1 MVTVL
6 SRSGSNNWVVLV
18 ILILIG
24 FIFGT
29 IMGQILKPYVPFM
42 AVGASAAMTPQTFHL
57 ANAFSLTFGFS
68 MNLNLATIL
77 GVALAFLVYR
87 RL

>member
-1 MVTVL
+1 V
-6 SRSGSNNWVVLV
+6 SRSGHSNWLMLV

-42 AVGASAAMTPQTFHL
+42 AVEASANMAPQTFHL
-57 ANAFSLTFGFS
+57 ANAFSLTFGFV
-68 MNLNLATIL
+68 MHLNLATIL
-77 GVALAFLVYR
+77 GVALAFLIYR